1 VDSRDLFRP
10 ILLYCVILCC
20 VRGYRRRGSLPPLL
34 ALDCPSCWPFGQ
46 ALVCPFVCARVVVFF
61 NCLLLQL
68 PSHQSQQLLEI
79 PQVVVTLHRH
89 APQVLVEHDLDT
101 VVLVEQGVVVL
112 ALLALHPALAGVVI
126 EGSAALA
133 ASWFAAKVGD
143 AARLLGVAEAVLVP
157 HRCAVVP
164 PLTPPR
170 PVPPLLVSDEKT
182 LTSTHVSSPL
192 SPDPISAMLTTW
204 PSLKSLN
211 CLLRVPFALS
221 PSTVCVVA
229 TTEMALYQAV
239 RHALW
244 RRL

>member
-1 VDSRDLFRP
+1 M
-10 ILLYCVILCC
+10 
-20 VRGYRRRGSLPPLL
+20 
-34 ALDCPSCWPFGQ
+34 
-46 ALVCPFVCARVVVFF
+46 
-61 NCLLLQL
+61 
-68 PSHQSQQLLEI
+68 
-79 PQVVVTLHRH
+79 
-89 APQVLVEHDLDT
+89 EHDLDT

-126 EGSAALA
+126 EGSVALA
-133 ASWFAAKVGD
+133 APRLAAKVGD
-143 AARLLGVAEAVLVP
+143 SARHLGVAEAVYLCP
-157 HRCAVVP
+157 TAAVVP

-192 SPDPISAMLTTW
+192 SPDPISAMSTTW

-211 CLLRVPFALS
+211 SLVRVPFALS